1 MKFSWFEKQ
10 LHEAYLRG
18 SKCVENAWKNGMY
31 EGRIDMREKMRKV
44 LQAHNMGHLV
54 DEIDK
59 INPEKD
65 EDFEKYPLFKQT
77 GKPKKQIACKRIPD
91 VQNGS

>member
-1 MKFSWFEKQ
+1 MKFSWFEK
-10 LHEAYLRG
+10 LMHEAYLRNQR
-18 SKCVENAWKNGMY
+18 CVDNAWKNGMY
-31 EGRIDMREKMRKV
+31 VGRIDMREKMREV

-59 INPEKD
+59 INAEKD

-77 GKPKKQIACKRIPD
+77 SKSTKQNACKRIPD